1 MSNLAVPSLV
11 RLHGVERSDRV
22 ATYAELATLIGRA
35 RQALADNGMPAATDS
50 AVESLFGQADRLV
63 REWEQGPPLDDIEM
77 LTLADEAARIADA
90 VLETIKQPEA
100 RDAIRRITTSEMRLS
115 TRQHSQGKDALW
127 ELDLMSFL
135 RRRGT
140 TVTFKDPPDLELTLP
155 GMSTPYGIACKK
167 VYSENS
173 LNRRFSKGLKQLL
186 PYSGAG
192 LVAFN
197 LDDLTP
203 ERSLLRA
210 AVRRDA
216 SDYLHKLN
224 VAFIERHRKQFQ
236 NAVAAGKCD
245 GVWISS
251 CVHADISGL
260 SPRFN
265 RVTQTT
271 IWTLTGATHGS
282 LIRLGKLKSILDK
295 P

>member
-1 MSNLAVPSLV
+1 
-11 RLHGVERSDRV
+11 
-22 ATYAELATLIGRA
+22 
-35 RQALADNGMPAATDS
+35 
-50 AVESLFGQADRLV
+50 
-63 REWEQGPPLDDIEM
+63 
-77 LTLADEAARIADA
+77 
-90 VLETIKQPEA
+90 
-100 RDAIRRITTSEMRLS
+100 
-115 TRQHSQGKDALW
+115 
-127 ELDLMSFL
+127 MSFL
-135 RRRGT
+135 RRRGA

-203 ERSLLRA
+203 ERGLLRA

-216 SDYLHKLN
+216 SDHLHKLN

-236 NAVAAGKCD
+236 SAVAAGKCD

-251 CVHADISGL
+251 CVHADIPGL

-265 RVTQTT
+265 RVTETT
-271 IWTLTGATHGS
+271 IWTVAGATHGS
-282 LIRLGKLKSILDK
+282 PIRLGKLKSILDE
-295 P
+295 PLGNGAP